1 MTRASPVDPPEIN
14 RQDVTMTQETIIEVH
29 RALDEVEKEE
39 DQYQMRGETTMR
51 SHQIEMAFE
60 IL

>member
-1 MTRASPVDPPEIN
+1 
-14 RQDVTMTQETIIEVH
+14 MTQETIIEVH